1 MAQTSIKLSRIV
13 IADIWRHKWILL
25 MAVVVLGN
33 AVGVVYTSHAT
44 RKLTSQLDQLLQ
56 DRDRLDIEWRNLLLE
71 EQSKSEH
78 SRVTRIATKDLKMV
92 RPLPKEEV
100 VIRLQ

>member
-1 MAQTSIKLSRIV
+1 MGQSSIKLSRIV

-25 MAVVVLGN
+25 LSMVVLAN

-56 DRDRLDIEWRNLLLE
+56 ERDRLDIEWRNLLLE

>member
-1 MAQTSIKLSRIV
+1 MAESSIKLSRIV
-13 IADIWRHKWILL
+13 LADIWRHKWIVFLIL
-25 MAVVVLGN
+25 VVLGN
-33 AVGVVYTSHAT
+33 AVVVVYTSHAT

-56 DRDRLDIEWRNLLLE
+56 GRDRLDIEWRNLLLE

-78 SRVTRIATKDLKMV
+78 SRVTRIATKELKMV

>member
-1 MAQTSIKLSRIV
+1 MGQSSIKLSRIV
-13 IADIWRHKWILL
+13 LADIWRHKWILL
-25 MAVVVLGN
+25 MSVVVLVN

-44 RKLTSQLDQLLQ
+44 RKLTSQMDHLLQ
-56 DRDRLDIEWRNLLLE
+56 ERDRLDIEWRNLLLE

-78 SRVTRIATKDLKMV
+78 SRVTRIATKDLKMM